1 MADPLT
7 AAEDEELRRL
17 AALAEFGELTPAAA
31 AVFAELRARDRRDT
45 IREPRMLAIPVH
57 RAPRERSDLIAG

>member
-1 MADPLT
+1 MAEPLT

-31 AVFAELRARDRRDT
+31 ALYNELRARDRRSAV
-45 IREPRMLAIPVH
+45 RAPRMVAIPVQ
-57 RAPRERSDLIAG
+57 RVTSDRELLAG